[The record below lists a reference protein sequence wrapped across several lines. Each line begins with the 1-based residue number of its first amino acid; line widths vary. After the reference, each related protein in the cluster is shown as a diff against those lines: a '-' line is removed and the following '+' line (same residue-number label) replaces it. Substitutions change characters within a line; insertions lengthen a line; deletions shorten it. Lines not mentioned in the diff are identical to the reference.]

1 MSQTLTGDFPE
12 IKDCSS
18 SKIKFGMRYIDTTDS
33 NSKDKK
39 RLIYF
44 SGNFL
49 GEPHDGS
56 GLMQS
61 LYLDWKNKILL
72 VKKNSNK
79 NNTIIKGGNGDFS
92 TPHLIGLT
100 QYNLK
105 YNITIDS
112 QNGRNYIKFHKYR
125 APKKFQNNIKYSQ
138 KNKQQQNPSGGY
150 VDMSYIN
157 DESYLFPLKNNNIT
171 SLSGDTSLLAYNY
184 LDFSYGSPL
193 TLYFNYGIATLDHN
207 KVPTSQK
214 HFVESVFLNHFLD
227 MPPYFAKSFTD
238 YDICLNFIN
247 NTKNIIVPPNNLL
260 NNMDISFIVNG
271 PLDNPT
277 PITISNSEVTTT
289 YSNQIFITDN
299 SINDPKKKYFYLD
312 CDYIFYNSSDQIFYL
327 YPFQESLYVKDI
339 PTIILPQKECY
350 ILNFRNYFKG
360 PSASFSI
367 FGLNLYGLDNLSNEF
382 FYLHYD
388 NKIIRY
394 NNIDIYEDNE
404 INTERYCNNP
414 NVNRHLDLIQA
425 TLLDPLVENAN
436 TTFLKNY
443 IKIHNHYDPN
453 TQTLK
458 ICSLNKFF
466 TGALTQKYRLQL
478 NADITSASKLLT
490 VISREIVLTYNIICN
505 PNICPVLSLPSN
517 TQLRTIGS
525 ASSSKMQ
532 FAKSINNGM
541 TRRSKK
547 KRFIQQ

>member
-1 MSQTLTGDFPE
+1 MSQTLSGDFPE

-18 SKIKFGMRYIDTTDS
+18 SKIKFGMRYINTADS

-61 LYLDWKNKILL
+61 LYPDWKNKILL

-105 YNITIDS
+105 YNVTIDS
-112 QNGRNYIKFHKYR
+112 KSGRNTIIFHKDHP
-125 APKKFQNNIKYSQ
+125 PKKLTNNIKYDQ
-138 KNKQQQNPSGGY
+138 KNKQLQNPSGGY

-193 TLYFNYGIATLDHN
+193 TLYFNYGIATLN
-207 KVPTSQK
+207 NIGKQQ
-214 HFVESVFLNHFLD
+214 HFVESVFLDHFLD
-227 MPPYFAKSFTD
+227 MPPYFPKYFTD

-247 NTKNIIVPPNNLL
+247 NTNNIIVPPNNLL
-260 NNMDISFIVNG
+260 NKTDISFIVNG

-277 PITISNSEVTTT
+277 PMDNSNSKISTTF
-289 YSNQIFITDN
+289 SNQIFITDN
-299 SINDPKKKYFYLD
+299 NINDPKKKYFYLD
-312 CDYIFYNSSDQIFYL
+312 CDYIFYNNSDKIFYI
-327 YPFQESLYVKDI
+327 YPFDESLHIEDI
-339 PTIILPQKECY
+339 STIILPQKTTHN
-350 ILNFRNYFKG
+350 LDFRKHFKG
-360 PSASFSI
+360 PSASFAI

-404 INTERYCNNP
+404 INTGRYCNNP
-414 NVNRHLDLIQA
+414 NVNRHLKLIQQTSLA
-425 TLLDPLVENAN
+425 RAS
-436 TTFLKNY
+436 KGISSIQNY
-443 IKIHNHYDPN
+443 IIIKKHYDPN
-453 TQTLK
+453 TQIFNIT
-458 ICSLNKFF
+458 SLNKFF
-466 TGALTQKYRLQL
+466 TGTLTQTYQLQL
-478 NADITSASKLLT
+478 NADPNLADSLLS
-490 VISREIVLTYNIICN
+490 VISRPFTLTYEIICN

-517 TQLRTIGS
+517 TQLRTVGS

-532 FAKSINNGM
+532 FAKSINNAM